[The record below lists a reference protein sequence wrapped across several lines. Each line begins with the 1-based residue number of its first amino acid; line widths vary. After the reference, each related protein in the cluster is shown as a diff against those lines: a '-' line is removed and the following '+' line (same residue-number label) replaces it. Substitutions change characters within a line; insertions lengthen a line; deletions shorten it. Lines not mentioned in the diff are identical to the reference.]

1 MLFRSLL
8 STAVLAASLC
18 ADHASAG
25 KLGRFAQRTR
35 DAKPAKRA
43 GEVAKR
49 SHSTPVE
56 DYRFYNNATH
66 AFRVKSLPDVHYD
79 IGETYSGL
87 IPIEKDDPSRALFF
101 VFQPTVGAPV
111 DEVTIWLNGGPGCS
125 SLEGFLQENG
135 RFTWQPGTYLPVEN
149 QYSWVNLTNVLW
161 VDQPVGTGFS
171 VGTPTAVSEEEIAQD
186 FIKFFKNWQQTFG
199 IKNFK
204 IYVTGESYAGRYVP
218 YISAAMLDEKD
229 TEYFDLKGALTYDP
243 VIGQF
248 DYVQTDAPVV
258 PFVQDNKVLFNFN
271 ASFLAE
277 LEQLHESCG
286 YKAFIDDYLT
296 FPASGVQPP
305 KSMNYSGDC
314 DLWDLINN
322 EVLGNNPCFNP
333 YAINENCPIVWDV
346 LGFPTEVDY
355 TPPGAT
361 IYFDRSDVKRALH
374 APANITWSECSN
386 ESVFVGVGGPEG
398 EGDLSAN
405 PIEHVLPQV
414 IEGTNRVLIS
424 NGDFDMVILTQGTL
438 LSIQNMTWNGK
449 LGFETEPA
457 TPINIE
463 LPDLQWDPILGGAT
477 GGQGDM
483 GIQHYERGLMW
494 AETYQSG
501 HMQPQYQP
509 RVSYRHLQWLL
520 GRIDKL

>member
-1 MLFRSLL
+1 MLVITCSDQQVFTGGAYAITLRFSKGCSISAYHYNIVGNMLLITCATHLMAVTIGKHYWEHPFLASLRVVIT
-8 STAVLAASLC
+8 TAVFVATGVFLSNQGMAAGS
-18 ADHASAG
+18 
-25 KLGRFAQRTR
+25 Q
-35 DAKPAKRA
+35 
-43 GEVAKR
+43 
-49 SHSTPVE
+49 
-56 DYRFYNNATH
+56 
-66 AFRVKSLPDVHYD
+66 
-79 IGETYSGL
+79 
-87 IPIEKDDPSRALFF
+87 
-101 VFQPTVGAPV
+101 
-111 DEVTIWLNGGPGCS
+111 
-125 SLEGFLQENG
+125 
-135 RFTWQPGTYLPVEN
+135 
-149 QYSWVNLTNVLW
+149 
-161 VDQPVGTGFS
+161 
-171 VGTPTAVSEEEIAQD
+171 
-186 FIKFFKNWQQTFG
+186 
-199 IKNFK
+199 
-204 IYVTGESYAGRYVP
+204 
-218 YISAAMLDEKD
+218 
-229 TEYFDLKGALTYDP
+229 
-243 VIGQF
+243 
-248 DYVQTDAPVV
+248 
-258 PFVQDNKVLFNFN
+258 
-271 ASFLAE
+271 
-277 LEQLHESCG
+277 
-286 YKAFIDDYLT
+286 
-296 FPASGVQPP
+296 
-305 KSMNYSGDC
+305 
-314 DLWDLINN
+314 
-322 EVLGNNPCFNP
+322 
-333 YAINENCPIVWDV
+333 

-361 IYFDRSDVKRALH
+361 VYFDRSDVKRALH

-414 IEGTNRVLIS
+414 IEGTNRVLIA